1 MEYVKGVDKRWQ
13 RMEEATFDNIQLV
26 FGQFKDL
33 ILSSDVGLSVIRSG
47 HGFESVLSE

>member
-13 RMEEATFDNIQLV
+13 RMEEAAFDSLQLV

-33 ILSSDVGLSVIRSG
+33 ILSSEVSLSVIRSG
-47 HGFESVLSE
+47 HGFESELSE